1 MTVHSDI
8 KTALLGL
15 IAAAAII
22 AAAVISVAPAHS
34 EPLHRV
40 AAVGMSDTAGPGRY
54 NEWRARRIA
63 IKNWQ
68 GKVGVRFGAP
78 YARWLS
84 ARSPEVQCDG
94 RARFVRCE
102 ASGIP
107 ALRR

>member
-1 MTVHSDI
+1 MTDHSDI

-15 IAAAAII
+15 IAAAAFI
-22 AAAVISVAPAHS
+22 AAAIISVTPAHS
-34 EPLHRV
+34 AVVHRIS
-40 AAVGMSDTAGPGRY
+40 AVGVSDIVGSAKF

-63 IKNWQ
+63 IRNWQ
-68 GKVGVRFGAP
+68 SKAAARFGAP
-78 YARWLS
+78 SARWLS

>member
-1 MTVHSDI
+1 MTDHSDI

-15 IAAAAII
+15 IAAAAFI
-22 AAAVISVAPAHS
+22 AAAIISVTPAHS
-34 EPLHRV
+34 
-40 AAVGMSDTAGPGRY
+40 AAVHRISAVGVSDTVGAAKF

-68 GKVGVRFGAP
+68 GKVTIRFGSP

-102 ASGIP
+102 ASAIP
-107 ALRR
+107 ALHR